1 MDANGILTLLS
12 AHLLLIEAGP
22 CLVLAL
28 GLALGLARLHRLAKA
43 RAARAEAAN
52 ETLRDELWR
61 LKEGAAAR
69 ERAEASSEAKSR
81 FLATMSH
88 EIRTPLSGIL
98 GMADLLREARLDG
111 ENASYVEAIRSSG
124 SALVSLID
132 QILDFSKI
140 EAGRLDLVCE
150 PFDLHRLVEGIVELL
165 APRAQSKGLEIAAS
179 IAADVPVRVL
189 GDGLRL
195 RQVLTNLAGN
205 AVKFTASGGIGV
217 SVQRVEGARLLF
229 EVVDT
234 GPGVAPDR
242 RAAIFEDFEQG
253 DGSNARHHEGA
264 GLGLAISKRI
274 VSLMGGDLTLT
285 DNEGGGAVFSF
296 VISLS
301 EDLASRPVVA
311 AGDPASPK
319 LIGRRALIIAHS
331 PFEAPAMAARLN
343 EAGAAVSRAE
353 GLEEG
358 LRALSH
364 EPQPDVVIVDCA
376 LGVEATNR
384 LALAA
389 RAAGAPRSLVLF
401 SPFERRAFGQ
411 TSLHGFDGWLVKPVR
426 ARSLFERL
434 AGEFPAPPAPVAPR
448 APVGAT
454 RRLARALLAED
465 NEINATIAQKAL
477 RRLGFDV
484 VRAHDGLEAAAL
496 GEAAARGDAPRFEII
511 LMDIKMPGLDGF
523 EASRAIRGVEQ
534 KMGARAMPIIAL
546 TANVMEE
553 DRRACLSA
561 GIDDF
566 LTKPVDLARLAEA
579 IDAARRKNAP
589 NQGARSLP
597 LDQSAGAQSALS

>member
-1 MDANGILTLLS
+1 MDANGILTILS
-12 AHLLLIEAGP
+12 AHLLIIEAGP
-22 CLVLAL
+22 FLVLAL
-28 GLALGLARLHRLAKA
+28 GLALGLARLHRFAAA
-43 RAARAEAAN
+43 RAAQAEAAN

-69 ERAEASSEAKSR
+69 DRAEAASETKSR

-98 GMADLLREARLDG
+98 GMADLLREAGLDA

-124 SALVSLID
+124 AALVSLID

-140 EAGRLDLVCE
+140 EAGRLDLVSE

-165 APRAQSKGLEIAAS
+165 APHAQSKGLEIAVS
-179 IAADVPVRVL
+179 IDADVPARVL

-205 AVKFTASGGIGV
+205 AVKFTDRGGIGV
-217 SVQRVEGARLLF
+217 NVERAQDGRLLF
-229 EVVDT
+229 KVMDT

-253 DGSNARHHEGA
+253 DGSNARHYEGA

-274 VSLMGGDLTLT
+274 VSLMGGELALA
-285 DNEGGGAVFSF
+285 DNSDGGAAFSF
-296 VISLS
+296 AISLPQ
-301 EDLASRPVVA
+301 DVA
-311 AGDPASPK
+311 ARPAEAADPSSAK
-319 LIGRRALIIAHS
+319 LVGRRALIIAHS
-331 PFEAPAMAARLN
+331 PFEAPAMAARLK

-358 LRALSH
+358 LRALSLG
-364 EPQPDVVIVDCA
+364 PQPDVVIVDCA

-389 RAAGAPRSLVLF
+389 RAAGAPKSLVLF

-411 TSLHGFDGWLVKPVR
+411 SSLQGFDGWLVKPVR

-434 AGEFPAPPAPVAPR
+434 AGEPPTPPTLVASRTPIAAP
-448 APVGAT
+448 

-484 VRAHDGLEAAAL
+484 VRAHNGLEAAAL
-496 GEAAARGDAPRFEII
+496 GEAAVRGDSPRFEIV

-523 EASRAIRGVEQ
+523 EASRSIRAAERRA
-534 KMGARAMPIIAL
+534 GARPTPIIAL
-546 TANVMEE
+546 TANAMEE

-579 IDAARRKNAP
+579 IDSARRKTPHQETRGPA
-589 NQGARSLP
+589 G
-597 LDQSAGAQSALS
+597 DGKSAGVQSALS